1 MKDFIINIMPMLLV
15 AIITITIAKITGMFL
30 RIILTGI
37 MLLIIYLFFKY
48 NPLVIQPMMINL
60 SL

>member
-15 AIITITIAKITGMFL
+15 AIITIIIAKFTGVFL

-48 NPLVIQPMMINL
+48 NPLAIQPMMVNL
-60 SL
+60 PL